1 MSSFEFEPTGE
12 HLPGH
17 DTPDGPIAGFVRDV
31 RTGDAAVS
39 VTVGATA
46 LLNAVGS
53 DLADSYPTAHIH
65 SDGDTIA
72 VTDHREPTT
81 EADAKALGR
90 IGGADVLRLP
100 AVRTNDD
107 AQRVLVD
114 RDAVID
120 GINAVDGDS
129 VTLRIESGYPLVVAG
144 VTETVAI
151 APQLRPG
158 EGPEVSADE

>member
-17 DTPDGPIAGFVRDV
+17 DTPGGPIAGFVRDV
-31 RTGDAAVS
+31 RTGADAVS
-39 VTVGATA
+39 VTVDATA
-46 LLNAVGS
+46 LAEAVAA
-53 DLADSYPTAHIH
+53 DLADSYPSAHIH
-65 SDGDTIA
+65 SDGDTVA

-81 EADAKALGR
+81 EADVEALGVV
-90 IGGADVLRLP
+90 ADDVVRRP
-100 AVRTNDD
+100 AVRTDDD

-129 VTLRIESGYPLVVAG
+129 VTLHVEGGYPLVVAG
-144 VTETVAI
+144 ATETVAI